1 MEVRAMRSKMT
12 ITLIVLGAVIL
23 SLGILSVLMVV
34 LGPWPGLGVGVGIA
48 TAILVPYRFAV
59 QQWQHRWGATDE
71 EVGRAMPGD
80 EVIPR
85 AKSTTRA
92 LTIEAAPELVW
103 PWLVQIGYGRAG
115 WYSYDWIDNDGR
127 PSADR
132 IVPELQDLGVGDQIL
147 MVPGMGP
154 RVRALEPDRWIL
166 SGDEE
171 MGTWCLALYPTPEGS
186 TRLVSR
192 WRQDW
197 PITPATAF
205 WILISD
211 PGAFIMERKMLK
223 GIKERA
229 ERLAQERARSR
240 VVEAAKVSAP
250 AGRGEAR

>member
-1 MEVRAMRSKMT
+1 MRSKMT
-12 ITLIVLGAVIL
+12 ILAIVLGAAIL
-23 SLGILSVLMVV
+23 SLGILAVLMVT
-34 LGPWPGLGVGVGIA
+34 LGPWGGLAVGVGIA
-48 TAILVPYRFAV
+48 AATLLLYRLAV
-59 QQWQHRWGATDE
+59 QPWQHRWGATGED
-71 EVGRAMPGD
+71 VRRSMPGD
-80 EVIPR
+80 EVIPG
-85 AKSTTRA
+85 AHSTTRA
-92 LTIEAAPELVW
+92 ITIQAAPEEVW

-132 IVPELQDLGVGDQIL
+132 IVPEFQQLRVGDQIV

-154 RVRALEPDRWIL
+154 RVRAVEANRWIL

-171 MGTWCLALYPTPEGS
+171 TGTWCLALYPAADGI

-197 PITPATAF
+197 PITPATLF

-211 PGAFIMERKMLK
+211 PGAFLMERKMLK

-229 ERLAQERARSR
+229 ELAAAEPAPLPG
-240 VVEAAKVSAP
+240 VEAPMASVGA
-250 AGRGEAR
+250 AREGSR